1 MHRKQFER
9 KQHKMITVISSG
21 RTKSGGVNLSV
32 NLYLGDETKAQ
43 QCLLLCRE
51 DLSLDPNTL
60 VRQFTNAHNSSSKVS
75 NALFWSPWVPAHT
88 GVHTLI

>member
-21 RTKSGGVNLSV
+21 RTKSGGVNLSAS
-32 NLYLGDETKAQ
+32 LYLGDEKMAQ
-43 QCLLLCRE
+43 QGLLLCRE

-60 VRQFTNAHNSSSKVS
+60 VRQFTNAYNSSSKVP